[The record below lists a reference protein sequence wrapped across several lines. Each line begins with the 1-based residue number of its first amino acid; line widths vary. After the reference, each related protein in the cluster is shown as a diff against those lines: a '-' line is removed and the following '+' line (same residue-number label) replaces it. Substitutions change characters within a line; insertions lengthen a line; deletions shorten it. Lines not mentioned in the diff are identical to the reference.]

1 VVFVSFGGKPSA
13 LLSWVDDCVS
23 EAEVSSFEQGL
34 RAALLEE
41 DLS

>member
-1 VVFVSFGGKPSA
+1 VVFVNFGGKPSA

-23 EAEVSSFEQGL
+23 EAEVNGLEQGL